1 MSMPERTTISVRTI
15 FVVAMT
21 LCAWRICAA
30 AAPATEDVPPA
41 PKTLQVARATSKP
54 IIDGKL
60 DDAVWQTA
68 ATIDDLHQ
76 IRPGNGTAPTERTIV
91 YVLYDKDAL
100 YVAARM
106 WDSGAPGEV
115 TRNIMKQGSGL

>member
-1 MSMPERTTISVRTI
+1 MSVPVRATISVRTTTAVRGI
-15 FVVAMT
+15 LAVAMT
-21 LCAWRICAA
+21 LCAWHVGYG

-41 PKTLQVARATSKP
+41 PKTLRVVKAATAP

-60 DDAVWQTA
+60 DDEVWKTA
-68 ATIDDLHQ
+68 ATIDELHQ
-76 IRPGNGTAPTERTIV
+76 IRPGNGTPPTERTIV

-115 TRNIMKQGSGL
+115 TR